1 VIVQTLY
8 PLPVIVTVPV
18 TIDGSPT
25 SANVALLPA
34 AIVADEELLTVIVKF
49 VDGGPPP
56 SG

>member
-1 VIVQTLY
+1 MIVQTLY